1 MPGGKYP
8 DYFRVK
14 NQGQGYG
21 TGIQPPNKGAI
32 QTPKIRW
39 DIRTPIQK
47 QKTGQGNRPHHR
59 GIIQRGY
66 SRSIHAGGYTT
77 HSTQEREERRTKKRT
92 KQTNKREETRLEASH
107 SKASED
113 MMKHRTQSDKRMC

>member
-21 TGIQPPNKGAI
+21 TGIQPPNKGGNTDLKN
-32 QTPKIRW
+32 QVGYK
-39 DIRTPIQK
+39 DSIQK

-66 SRSIHAGGYTT
+66 SQSIHAGEYTT

-92 KQTNKREETRLEASH
+92 KRTNKREETRLEASH